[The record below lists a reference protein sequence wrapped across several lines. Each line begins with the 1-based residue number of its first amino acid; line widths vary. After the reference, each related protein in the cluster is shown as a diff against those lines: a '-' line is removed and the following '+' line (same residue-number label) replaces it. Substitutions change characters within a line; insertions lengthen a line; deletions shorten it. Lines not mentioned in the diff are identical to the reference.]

1 MFIIE
6 NLENT
11 ENYKKENK
19 NKPSNIL
26 TFYLI
31 FVDYVFYHVNL

>member
-1 MFIIE
+1 MFIRE

-19 NKPSNIL
+19 NIPRNIL
-26 TFYLI
+26 SFFI
-31 FVDYVFYHVNL
+31 